1 MAFHGTESGLPAPP
15 RSRSDLPAGGWPGT
29 GRQEAAVRLSPNKID
44 YLSRKILKALQD
56 NRRVHLQANADLVLR
71 SIQDA
76 VYANMQAEEEID
88 AEVEQLL
95 AQHRGQIEAQDL
107 DLSVLRLKLKR
118 ELARKRGFTL

>member
-1 MAFHGTESGLPAPP
+1 
-15 RSRSDLPAGGWPGT
+15 
-29 GRQEAAVRLSPNKID
+29 VRLSPNKID

-76 VYANMQAEEEID
+76 IYANMQAEEEID

>member
-1 MAFHGTESGLPAPP
+1 M
-15 RSRSDLPAGGWPGT
+15 
-29 GRQEAAVRLSPNKID
+29 RLSPNKID

>member
-1 MAFHGTESGLPAPP
+1 M
-15 RSRSDLPAGGWPGT
+15 
-29 GRQEAAVRLSPNKID
+29 RLSPNKID

-76 VYANMQAEEEID
+76 IYANMQAEEEID